1 MTTHKRS
8 NCGQAYVLTILFLV
22 VLLGMAAAV
31 LDVGS
36 WYRAQRALQATVD
49 AAALAGAQKLPES
62 TSQANALA
70 SQYAAKNGGG
80 SITVSFK
87 NGVVP
92 NDTITVQGS
101 RPAPGFFSKVFGVHA
116 VTVTAHATART
127 GGISQAK
134 YVVPI
139 VVDEKHPKLQ
149 CNPNPCSGQ
158 TELTYQ
164 HLKAN
169 GSPDGSGNFGFINLT
184 GDSGTGTSD
193 LEKWITNGF
202 DKYLGLGDYD
212 ARTGNPFSSSHI
224 EDVLDARIGDIL
236 LFPVYRKLT
245 GTGTGAKYQ
254 IVGWAAFRIT
264 GLDFH
269 GTNEKIF
276 GEFVSVTWD
285 GIQAGSSGS
294 PPPDFGVKNVS
305 LID

>member
-1 MTTHKRS
+1 MTRHKS
-8 NCGQAYVLTILFLV
+8 SCGQAYVLTILFLV

-62 TSQANALA
+62 TGQASALA
-70 SQYAAKNGGG
+70 TEYAAKNGGG
-80 SITVSFK
+80 SITVSFSSD
-87 NGVVP
+87 VVS
-92 NDTITVQGS
+92 NDTISVEGT
-101 RPAPGFFSKVFGVHA
+101 RPAPGFFAKVFGVES
-116 VTVTAHATART
+116 VTVKAHAKART

-149 CNPNPCSGQ
+149 CNPNPCSGE
-158 TELTYQ
+158 TELKYQ
-164 HLKAN
+164 HLKSN

-212 ARTGNPFSSSHI
+212 ARTGNPFSSSHVG
-224 EDVLDARIGDIL
+224 DVLDARIGDIL

-254 IVGWAAFRIT
+254 IVGWAAFRVS
-264 GLDFH
+264 GLDLQ
-269 GTNEKIF
+269 GSNEKIF

-294 PPPDFGVKNVS
+294 APPDFGVKNVS